1 MREAHER
8 DTGDNA
14 DTEPDSRPDAAAGR
28 GSDSR
33 RPAIPIV
40 RDSATWIALALEY
53 RKLVEETRVAS
64 GSAGTDPRD
73 DREDRTLDEGDQVSD
88 PPPGK
93 DTGSKAMITMG
104 RTRVPGSRRGEPT
117 FPSMHGSCRTRG
129 TSCRTWR
136 GPKSTSGS
144 SASTQ

>member
-1 MREAHER
+1 MREVHER

-33 RPAIPIV
+33 RPTIPIV

-53 RKLVEETRVAS
+53 RR
-64 GSAGTDPRD
+64 
-73 DREDRTLDEGDQVSD
+73 
-88 PPPGK
+88 
-93 DTGSKAMITMG
+93 
-104 RTRVPGSRRGEPT
+104 RVPGSWTGSRRGEPT